1 MRGRIEWDRVPPR
14 SPVMEETVV
23 RQRIK
28 EVMVEELML
37 DQAPE
42 EIGDEVPFFGAE
54 GMGLDSVD
62 ALQLAVAA
70 EKEFGVKL
78 SDAQV
83 ARETMRDVATL
94 AQFIVAS
101 RQN

>member
-1 MRGRIEWDRVPPR
+1 
-14 SPVMEETVV
+14 
-23 RQRIK
+23 
-28 EVMVEELML
+28 ML

-42 EIGDEVPFFGAE
+42 EIGDEVPFFGPE

-94 AQFIVAS
+94 AQFIVSS
-101 RQN
+101 RSEEGAGEAEEAGDTSGEG